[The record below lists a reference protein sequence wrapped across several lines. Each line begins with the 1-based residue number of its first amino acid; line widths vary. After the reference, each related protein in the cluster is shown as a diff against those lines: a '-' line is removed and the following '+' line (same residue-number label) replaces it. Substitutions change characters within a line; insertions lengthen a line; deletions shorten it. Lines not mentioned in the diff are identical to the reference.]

1 VIRLENISVTFNPGT
16 ADEHRALKNIDL
28 SVDRGDFITIIGSN
42 GAGKSTLF
50 NAISGSL
57 EHASGRILLG
67 DRDISSLPEYARARY
82 IGRIFQNP
90 TLGTAGNMTLEDN
103 MVIAMKKG
111 FRGLKISLNEERR
124 TWFRTRLSELD
135 MGLEQRLKENVELF
149 SGGQRQALTL
159 LMMVLSEPELILLDE
174 HTAALDPRNASKV
187 QELTKRFISE
197 QGLTCMMVTHN
208 MQHAIDFGNRLLM
221 MDQGRIILDVNGE
234 EKQRL
239 SVSDLVERFH
249 EITRQDFARDDAL
262 LDQG

>member
-67 DRDISSLPEYARARY
+67 ERDISSLPEYARARY

-111 FRGLKISLNEERR
+111 FRGLKIFPERR
-124 TWFRTRLSELD
+124 TAYLVPHPAFR
-135 MGLEQRLKENVELF
+135 
-149 SGGQRQALTL
+149 A
-159 LMMVLSEPELILLDE
+159 
-174 HTAALDPRNASKV
+174 
-187 QELTKRFISE
+187 
-197 QGLTCMMVTHN
+197 
-208 MQHAIDFGNRLLM
+208 
-221 MDQGRIILDVNGE
+221 
-234 EKQRL
+234 
-239 SVSDLVERFH
+239 
-249 EITRQDFARDDAL
+249 
-262 LDQG
+262 